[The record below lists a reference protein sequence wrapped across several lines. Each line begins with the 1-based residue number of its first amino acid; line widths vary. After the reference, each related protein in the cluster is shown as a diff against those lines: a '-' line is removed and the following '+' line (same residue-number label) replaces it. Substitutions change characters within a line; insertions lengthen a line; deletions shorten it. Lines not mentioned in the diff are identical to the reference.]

1 MGRAPEEECARDRKS
16 EHRALAEQRE
26 PERGRVMR
34 QEQDRTISRK
44 GRQVAAPRKDAGGT
58 AGRQLELGIRVFRPS
73 QEDEEESKDDFE
85 LRSGETEIG
94 LDATL
99 LSSMKALP
107 NGSVDVRHEPTTPE
121 SVRERRR

>member
-1 MGRAPEEECARDRKS
+1 MLLFLRLSAFQPKLAKARWPNIFP
-16 EHRALAEQRE
+16 RE
-26 PERGRVMR
+26 GRVR
-34 QEQDRTISRK
+34 FDEKTHTYTVD
-44 GRQVAAPRKDAGGT
+44 GVVAPRSVTSLLHAYAEPFDA
-58 AGRQLELGIRVFRPS
+58 ARAAAS
-73 QEDEEESKDDFE
+73 M
-85 LRSGETEIG
+85 RSGFAWEDRRAELEALG